1 MKLIKWNTDANI
13 EAYTVT
19 KEFGDMSFN
28 NPDQELI
35 LNNRKKLAKYLN
47 TDLDHMVAPH
57 QVHSANF
64 KEVSI
69 ADGGKGIYDQESAF
83 DNTDALYTKDADLF
97 LLSFHADCT
106 PILLYSPETNII
118 AAIHSGWLG
127 TVSYTHLD
135 VYKRQVTP

>member
-69 ADGGKGIYDQESAF
+69 ADGGKGFMIKKVHLI
-83 DNTDALYTKDADLF
+83 TPMLYIQKMLICF
-97 LLSFHADCT
+97 FYHFMLIVHPFCYIVLKQ
-106 PILLYSPETNII
+106 ILLQQFIQ
-118 AAIHSGWLG
+118 AG
-127 TVSYTHLD
+127 
-135 VYKRQVTP
+135 

>member
-69 ADGGKGIYDQESAF
+69 ADGGKGIYDQERCILI
-83 DNTDALYTKDADLF
+83 TPMLYIQKMLICF
-97 LLSFHADCT
+97 FYHFMLIVHPFCYIVLKQ
-106 PILLYSPETNII
+106 ILLQQFIQ
-118 AAIHSGWLG
+118 AG
-127 TVSYTHLD
+127 
-135 VYKRQVTP
+135 